1 MTLKSE
7 QEEYAREGITWTQI
21 PFFNNR
27 VVCELIEGSVL
38 PGGPRIP
45 PGVFALLDDVC
56 ATMHAESKGSE
67 KAFVEKVC
75 TVHGGHAHLAG
86 SSSSGGGGKAGFVVK
101 HFAGNVEYSAADF
114 PPKNADAVSNDLV
127 LAMSVST
134 KRLVALLFNEEIDL
148 DSKKRAPTAGSKI
161 RNQTKELVKH
171 LMSSN
176 PHYIRTIVSARHWLR
191 GTWGVLA
198 GWTLRGA
205 RRRNAGRG
213 RPGVVTR
220 ALSLSRTC
228 VRCVCFLSWRLA
240 PLALQTSH
248 PEIQRQQTGQP
259 IRLPTCTF
267 PNQVPRTPREPTSAS
282 SGVCVS

>member
-1 MTLKSE
+1 VNEKLQQIFIELTLKSE

-38 PGGPRIP
+38 PGGPRVP

-75 TVHGGHAHLAG
+75 TVHSGHAHLAG
-86 SSSSGGGGKAGFVVK
+86 SSSGRGGAGFVVK
-101 HFAGNVEYSAADF
+101 HFAGEVEYSAADF

-134 KRLVALLFNEEIDL
+134 KRLVALLFNEEVDL

-176 PHYIRTIVSARHWLR
+176 PHYIRTIVS
-191 GTWGVLA
+191 GE
-198 GWTLRGA
+198 
-205 RRRNAGRG
+205 
-213 RPGVVTR
+213 
-220 ALSLSRTC
+220 LS
-228 VRCVCFLSWRLA
+228 
-240 PLALQTSH
+240 
-248 PEIQRQQTGQP
+248 
-259 IRLPTCTF
+259 
-267 PNQVPRTPREPTSAS
+267 
-282 SGVCVS
+282 